1 MQLFS
6 AKGTLTMRMRVGWQ
20 LDLGRMDPPGAK
32 PGLVPGAAAESMNI
46 LILNDPTRE
55 DAHWART
62 GK

>member
-1 MQLFS
+1 
-6 AKGTLTMRMRVGWQ
+6 MRMRVGWQ